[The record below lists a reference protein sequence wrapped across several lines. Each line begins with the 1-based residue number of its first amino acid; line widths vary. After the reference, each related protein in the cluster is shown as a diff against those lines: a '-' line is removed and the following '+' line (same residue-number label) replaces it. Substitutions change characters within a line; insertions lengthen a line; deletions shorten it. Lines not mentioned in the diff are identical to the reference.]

1 VKTVEAAM
9 GNQAK
14 DTKVTINKLP
24 AQAAVLLQQ
33 AIETMLGQKEKV
45 RNRGKYAMPKIWVQ
59 FTGLP
64 EELRDFLVIWA
75 MGSILGITKDV
86 DMPFTRVHEIAR
98 MQVAVLDPGLIP
110 EYADVAIGE
119 NVYELQFKVE
129 PDENSA
135 NPMPM
140 DMDKTEEDDGS
151 GQGGENE
158 NKGSK
163 GTHLDGSHKLKTAMD
178 LYDVGNAQDS
188 GGKQNKVYM
197 INTPDL
203 TPDLPDHNDSMERD
217 EVEVVPS
224 GDEHVDYE
232 EQEDYE
238 EHLSTI
244 MNELQE
250 GDPKVQQEILKIIQE
265 DDSLGQKLALETG
278 PAKEQQ
284 KSAGLARVSGDSQ
297 SSYVFA

>member
-1 VKTVEAAM
+1 VGNGTVNTVEAAM

-33 AIETMLGQKEKV
+33 VIEAMLGQKEKV

-151 GQGGENE
+151 GQGGRM
-158 NKGSK
+158 
-163 GTHLDGSHKLKTAMD
+163 KT
-178 LYDVGNAQDS
+178 
-188 GGKQNKVYM
+188 KVAREHIWM
-197 INTPDL
+197 VL
-203 TPDLPDHNDSMERD
+203 TN
-217 EVEVVPS
+217 
-224 GDEHVDYE
+224 
-232 EQEDYE
+232 
-238 EHLSTI
+238 
-244 MNELQE
+244 
-250 GDPKVQQEILKIIQE
+250 
-265 DDSLGQKLALETG
+265 
-278 PAKEQQ
+278 
-284 KSAGLARVSGDSQ
+284 
-297 SSYVFA
+297 

>member
-1 VKTVEAAM
+1 
-9 GNQAK
+9 
-14 DTKVTINKLP
+14 
-24 AQAAVLLQQ
+24 
-33 AIETMLGQKEKV
+33 
-45 RNRGKYAMPKIWVQ
+45 
-59 FTGLP
+59 
-64 EELRDFLVIWA
+64 
-75 MGSILGITKDV
+75 
-86 DMPFTRVHEIAR
+86 
-98 MQVAVLDPGLIP
+98 
-110 EYADVAIGE
+110 
-119 NVYELQFKVE
+119 
-129 PDENSA
+129 
-135 NPMPM
+135 
-140 DMDKTEEDDGS
+140 
-151 GQGGENE
+151 
-158 NKGSK
+158 
-163 GTHLDGSHKLKTAMD
+163 MD